1 MKKETETTQKERWNL
16 RDHMG
21 RFKARLELMM
31 PRELLM
37 S

>member
-1 MKKETETTQKERWNL
+1 MQNNPQTTQKERWNL